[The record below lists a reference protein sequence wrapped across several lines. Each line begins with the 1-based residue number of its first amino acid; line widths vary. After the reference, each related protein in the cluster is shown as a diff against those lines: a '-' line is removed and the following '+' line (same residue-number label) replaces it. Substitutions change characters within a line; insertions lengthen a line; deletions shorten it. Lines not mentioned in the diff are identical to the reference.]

1 MVIAWCGM
9 RGIVT
14 LATALA
20 LPQQFPFRDLI
31 LFTAFA
37 IVLGTLVLQ
46 GATLRP
52 LMLLL
57 RLGDDGLVTREVELA
72 RQRTTHAAIARL
84 ENTGVAELELLRRE
98 YSARLHVRETDEAD
112 RIVSAR
118 WRALRAEREVLLALR
133 ARGEIGDEAFHIV
146 EQEIDWMEMYVA
158 RRLAPDGG
166 IGLR

>member
-1 MVIAWCGM
+1 
-9 RGIVT
+9 
-14 LATALA
+14 
-20 LPQQFPFRDLI
+20 
-31 LFTAFA
+31 
-37 IVLGTLVLQ
+37 
-46 GATLRP
+46 
-52 LMLLL
+52 
-57 RLGDDGLVTREVELA
+57 VTREVELA